1 MRPAGHGRAPR
12 FCEILEDGTSGFI
25 VNTKGADES
34 ALETQGSIGRR
45 ERTRLQR
52 APSLI
57 KQRRLCA
64 LPAQPRKPYDL
75 LRKARTLT
83 IRA

>member
-25 VNTKGADES
+25 VNTKGADAS
-34 ALETQGSIGRR
+34 ALETQGSIGA
-45 ERTRLQR
+45 ERTHARQR

-64 LPAQPRKPYDL
+64 LPAQPRKTYDL